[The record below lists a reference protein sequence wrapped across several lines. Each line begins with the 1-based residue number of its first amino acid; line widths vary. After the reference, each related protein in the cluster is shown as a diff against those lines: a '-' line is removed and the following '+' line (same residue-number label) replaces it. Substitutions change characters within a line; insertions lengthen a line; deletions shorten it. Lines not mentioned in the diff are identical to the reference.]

1 MTVALRKSG
10 KLSVKARHTVEM
22 PTTAEIADLR
32 GAVTSAEMARG
43 ERHTFPVQNRPGVT
57 VEPRARDRFLAQD
70 QSYLH
75 LFPRLQGLF
84 G

>member
-1 MTVALRKSG
+1 M
-10 KLSVKARHTVEM
+10 
-22 PTTAEIADLR
+22 
-32 GAVTSAEMARG
+32 TSAEMARG